1 MQDHFQ
7 RVTTDFGTAKPFV
20 KWVGGNGQL
29 ISQLVDLLPTDFA
42 QWQDVTYIEP
52 FVGGGA
58 FFFHMLRHYGNIT
71 RAVINDVNPDLIK
84 CYSVVKEQ
92 PDKLIQALE
101 EIQAEYYALPDEPK
115 RQQFFLEKRAEFN
128 TKNLSQLDNSKL
140 FIFLNRTCFNG
151 LYRVNKKGLF
161 NVPFGKYVRPTICDK
176 ETIMADSRLLQR
188 VEILN
193 GDYSATLDRAEG
205 KTLFYFDPPY
215 RPLSSTSSFNDYTKD
230 SFNDD
235 EQRRLKEFCDCI
247 HAAGHFFML
256 SNSDC
261 LAKDGKDRFFDDLYA
276 AYSIAR
282 VWASRS
288 VNANPAKRGKLTEI
302 LVRNFGEK
310 EKILVAAEPD

>member
-1 MQDHFQ
+1 MQDPFQ
-7 RVTTDFGTAKPFV
+7 QVTTDFGTAKPFV
-20 KWVGGNGQL
+20 KWVGGKGQL
-29 ISQLVDLLPTDFA
+29 ISQLVDLLPSDFA

-52 FVGGGA
+52 FVGSGA

-115 RQQFFLEKRAEFN
+115 RQQFFLGKRAEFN
-128 TKNLSQLDNSKL
+128 TKNLSPLDNSKL

-193 GDYSATLDRAEG
+193 GDYSATLDKAKG

-235 EQRRLKEFCDCI
+235 EQRRLKEFCDRI
-247 HAAGHFFML
+247 HTAGHFFML

-261 LAKDGKDRFFDDLYA
+261 LAKNGKDRFFDDLYA
-276 AYSIAR
+276 AYIIER

>member
-1 MQDHFQ
+1 MQDPFQ
-7 RVTTDFGTAKPFV
+7 QVTTDFGTAKPFV
-20 KWVGGNGQL
+20 KWVGGKGQL
-29 ISQLVDLLPTDFA
+29 ISQLVDLLPSDFA

-128 TKNLSQLDNSKL
+128 TKNLPPLDNSKL

-193 GDYSATLDRAEG
+193 GDYSATLDKAEG

-235 EQRRLKEFCDCI
+235 EQRRLKEFCDRI
-247 HAAGHFFML
+247 HTAGHFFML

-276 AYSIAR
+276 AYSIER

-302 LVRNFGEK
+302 LVRNFGED

>member
-1 MQDHFQ
+1 MQDHYQ
-7 RVTTDFGTAKPFV
+7 QVTTDFGTAKPFV
-20 KWVGGNGQL
+20 KWVGGKGQL
-29 ISQLVDLLPTDFA
+29 ISQLVDLLPSDFA

-92 PDKLIQALE
+92 PDQLIQSLE

-128 TKNLSQLDNSKL
+128 TKSLSPLDNSKL

-193 GDYSATLDRAEG
+193 GDYSATLDRAKG

-235 EQRRLKEFCDCI
+235 EQRRLKEFCDRI

-276 AYSIAR
+276 AYTIER

-302 LVRNFGEK
+302 LVRNFGEE

>member
-1 MQDHFQ
+1 MQDPFQ
-7 RVTTDFGTAKPFV
+7 QVTTDFGTAKPFV
-20 KWVGGNGQL
+20 KWVGGKGQL
-29 ISQLVDLLPTDFA
+29 ISQLVDLLPSDFA

-92 PDKLIQALE
+92 PGQLIQALE

-128 TKNLSQLDNSKL
+128 TKSLSLLDNSKL

-161 NVPFGKYVRPTICDK
+161 NVPFGKYVKPTICDK

-193 GDYSATLDRAEG
+193 GDYSATLDKAEG

-235 EQRRLKEFCDCI
+235 EQRRLKEFCDRI

-261 LAKDGKDRFFDDLYA
+261 FAKDGKDRFFDDLYA
-276 AYSIAR
+276 AYTIER

>member
-1 MQDHFQ
+1 M
-7 RVTTDFGTAKPFV
+7 
-20 KWVGGNGQL
+20 KWVGGKGQL
-29 ISQLVDLLPTDFA
+29 ISQLVDLLPSDFA

-92 PDKLIQALE
+92 PDQLIQALE

-115 RQQFFLEKRAEFN
+115 RQQFFLEKREEFN
-128 TKNLSQLDNSKL
+128 TKNLSPQDNSKL

-193 GDYSATLDRAEG
+193 GDYSATLDKAEG

-235 EQRRLKEFCDCI
+235 EQRRLKEFCDRI

-302 LVRNFGEK
+302 LVRNFGEE

>member
-1 MQDHFQ
+1 M
-7 RVTTDFGTAKPFV
+7 
-20 KWVGGNGQL
+20 KWVGGKGQL
-29 ISQLVDLLPTDFA
+29 ISQLVDLLPSDFA

-128 TKNLSQLDNSKL
+128 TKNLPPLDNSKL

-193 GDYSATLDRAEG
+193 GDYSATLDKAEG

-235 EQRRLKEFCDCI
+235 EQRRLKEFCDRI
-247 HAAGHFFML
+247 HASGHFFML

-276 AYSIAR
+276 AYTIER

-302 LVRNFGEK
+302 LVRNFGED
-310 EKILVAAEPD
+310 EKILVAAETETS

>member
-1 MQDHFQ
+1 MQDPFQ
-7 RVTTDFGTAKPFV
+7 LVSPDCGTAKPFV
-20 KWVGGNGQL
+20 KWVGGKGQL

-128 TKNLSQLDNSKL
+128 TKSLSLLDNSKL

-161 NVPFGKYVRPTICDK
+161 NVPFGKYVKPTICDK

-193 GDYSATLDRAEG
+193 GDYSATLDKAEG

-235 EQRRLKEFCDCI
+235 EQRRLKEFCDRI

-261 LAKDGKDRFFDDLYA
+261 FAKDGKDRFFDDLYA
-276 AYSIAR
+276 AYTIER

>member
-1 MQDHFQ
+1 MQDPFQ
-7 RVTTDFGTAKPFV
+7 QVTPDFGTAKPFV
-20 KWVGGNGQL
+20 KWVGGKGQL
-29 ISQLVDLLPTDFA
+29 ISQLVDLLPSDFA
-42 QWQDVTYIEP
+42 QWQDVTYIDP

-58 FFFHMLRHYGNIT
+58 FFFHMLRHYGNIS

-128 TKNLSQLDNSKL
+128 TKNLSPLDNSKL

-161 NVPFGKYVRPTICDK
+161 NVPFGKYVRPTLCDK

-235 EQRRLKEFCDCI
+235 EQRRLKEFCDRI

-276 AYSIAR
+276 AYSIER

-302 LVRNFGEK
+302 LVRNFGEE

>member
-1 MQDHFQ
+1 MQDHYQ
-7 RVTTDFGTAKPFV
+7 QVTTDFGTAKPFV
-20 KWVGGNGQL
+20 KWVGGKGQL

-58 FFFHMLRHYGNIT
+58 FFFHMLRHYGNIS

-128 TKNLSQLDNSKL
+128 TKSLSPLDNSKL

-193 GDYSATLDRAEG
+193 ADYSATLDRAKG

-235 EQRRLKEFCDCI
+235 EQRRLKEFCDRI

-276 AYSIAR
+276 AYTIER

-302 LVRNFGEK
+302 LVRNFGEE

>member
-1 MQDHFQ
+1 M
-7 RVTTDFGTAKPFV
+7 
-20 KWVGGNGQL
+20 KWVGGKGQL

-128 TKNLSQLDNSKL
+128 TKNLSPLDNSKL

-176 ETIMADSRLLQR
+176 ETIMADCRLLQR

-193 GDYSATLDRAEG
+193 GDYSATLDKAEG
-205 KTLFYFDPPY
+205 RTLFYFDPPY

-235 EQRRLKEFCDCI
+235 EQRRLKEFCDRI

-261 LAKDGKDRFFDDLYA
+261 LSKDGKDRFFDDLYA

-302 LVRNFGEK
+302 LVRNFGEE

>member
-1 MQDHFQ
+1 MQDPFQ
-7 RVTTDFGTAKPFV
+7 QVTTDFGTAKPFV
-20 KWVGGNGQL
+20 KWVGGKGQL

-128 TKNLSQLDNSKL
+128 TKNLSPLDNSKL

-176 ETIMADSRLLQR
+176 ETIMADCRLLQR

-193 GDYSATLDRAEG
+193 GDYSATLDKAEG
-205 KTLFYFDPPY
+205 RTLFYFDPPY

-235 EQRRLKEFCDCI
+235 EQRRLKEFCDRI

-261 LAKDGKDRFFDDLYA
+261 LSKDGKDRFFDDLYA

-302 LVRNFGEK
+302 LVRNFGEE

>member
-1 MQDHFQ
+1 MQDPFQ
-7 RVTTDFGTAKPFV
+7 QVTTDFGTAKPFV
-20 KWVGGNGQL
+20 KWVGGKGQL
-29 ISQLVDLLPTDFA
+29 ISQLVDLLPSDFA

-128 TKNLSQLDNSKL
+128 TKSLSLLDNSKL

-161 NVPFGKYVRPTICDK
+161 NVPFGKYVKPTICDK

-193 GDYSATLDRAEG
+193 GDYSATLDKAEG

-235 EQRRLKEFCDCI
+235 EQRRLKEFCDRI

-261 LAKDGKDRFFDDLYA
+261 FAKDGKDRFFDDLYA
-276 AYSIAR
+276 AYTIER

>member
-1 MQDHFQ
+1 M
-7 RVTTDFGTAKPFV
+7 
-20 KWVGGNGQL
+20 KWVGGKGQL
-29 ISQLVDLLPTDFA
+29 ISQLVDLLPSDFA

-128 TKNLSQLDNSKL
+128 TKNLSPLDNSKL

-193 GDYSATLDRAEG
+193 GDYSATLDKAEG

-235 EQRRLKEFCDCI
+235 EQRRLKEFCDRI

-302 LVRNFGEK
+302 LVRNFGEE

>member
-1 MQDHFQ
+1 MQDPFQ
-7 RVTTDFGTAKPFV
+7 QVTPDFGTAKPFV
-20 KWVGGNGQL
+20 KWVGGKGQL
-29 ISQLVDLLPTDFA
+29 ISQLVDLLPSDFA
-42 QWQDVTYIEP
+42 RWQDVTYIEP

-128 TKNLSQLDNSKL
+128 TKSLSPLDNSKL

-193 GDYSATLDRAEG
+193 GDYSATLDKAEG

-235 EQRRLKEFCDCI
+235 EQRRLKEFCDRI

-310 EKILVAAEPD
+310 GKILVAAEPD